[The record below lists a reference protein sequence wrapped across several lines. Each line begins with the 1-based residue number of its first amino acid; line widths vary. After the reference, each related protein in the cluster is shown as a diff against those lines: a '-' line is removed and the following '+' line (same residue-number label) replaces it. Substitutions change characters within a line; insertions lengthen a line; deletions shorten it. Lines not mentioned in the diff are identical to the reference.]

1 MRMPPTDSIAR
12 TCCGLQT
19 VGERLACA
27 EIDKIGGVAIIVSR
41 VCITLR
47 VAVLRFRFGLSGLLA
62 TGRSIGLAGLLN
74 VGRVKSQSVVPATAS
89 VVVLPI
95 LSVILPVLGGVLGI
109 LGGVLAVLTF
119 VLALTSELS
128 IGNTS
133 CEQYRDE
140 CREAHDV
147 GLPRELESKIC
158 KRVDS
163 DWRQIREKGRYVQRN
178 LNEELEEA
186 EKRNVTLNWQTS
198 STGRTS
204 DRGW

>member
-1 MRMPPTDSIAR
+1 MIPPTDSIAR
-12 TCCGLQT
+12 TSCGLQT
-19 VGERLACA
+19 VGECLACA
-27 EIDKIGGVAIIVSR
+27 EIDKVGGVAIIVSR
-41 VCITLR
+41 VCVTLR

-74 VGRVKSQSVVPATAS
+74 VGRVESQSVVPATAS

-119 VLALTSELS
+119 VLALTLTSELS

-133 CEQYRDE
+133 CEQHRDE

-147 GLPRELESKIC
+147 ELPRELESKIC

-163 DWRQIREKGRYVQRN
+163 DWR
-178 LNEELEEA
+178 
-186 EKRNVTLNWQTS
+186 
-198 STGRTS
+198 
-204 DRGW
+204 